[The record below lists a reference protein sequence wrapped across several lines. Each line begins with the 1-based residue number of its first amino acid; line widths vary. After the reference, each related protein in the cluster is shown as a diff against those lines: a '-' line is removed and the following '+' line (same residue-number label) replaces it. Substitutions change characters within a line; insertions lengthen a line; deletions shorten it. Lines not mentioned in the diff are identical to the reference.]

1 MVRPRSKSPA
11 RSPRS
16 ACAGPPEHNR
26 IDPDDV
32 AVIRSYL
39 DNGKLYPAARAL
51 VFTGTGETTFSSG
64 YTVDAI
70 VGRLD
75 RNFEELLDVIE
86 RFPLP
91 TICALNGS
99 VYGGATDLALCCDFR
114 LGVRGS
120 RMFMPAARFGLHY
133 YPGGLRRAV
142 AALGTAQ
149 AKRIFLTAQTIDAD
163 EMLRIGFL
171 TELLDRRELPG
182 RVDAYVAGAGRMRA
196 GRRPVN
202 EAPDRRYRGRRSRE
216 CRISLRV
223 RRPRSD
229 RTNCAGAWPGP
240 GVKARG
246 SSHSYACVPQRLQQN
261 RQSAD
266 GQRPAAEHNAFRQGR
281 SKPTGRLPQ
290 VDRAI

>member
-1 MVRPRSKSPA
+1 MSRPA
-11 RSPRS
+11 
-16 ACAGPPEHNR
+16 ADGPPTLEVAGATATIRLRRPAEHNR

-32 AVIRSYL
+32 AVIRGYL

-51 VFTGTGETTFSSG
+51 VFTGTGDTTFSSG

-75 RNFEELLDVIE
+75 RDFEDLLDAVE

-142 AALGTAQ
+142 AALGAAQ
-149 AKRIFLTAQTIDAD
+149 AKRVFLTAQTIDAD

-171 TELLDRRELPG
+171 AELLDRRELPG
-182 RVDAYVAGAGRMRA
+182 RVEEYVGALAECDPGVVRSMKRQIDAIAAGDRAGAESRSAYEASLGSDEL
-196 GRRPVN
+196 RRRL
-202 EAPDRRYRGRRSRE
+202 A
-216 CRISLRV
+216 
-223 RRPRSD
+223 
-229 RTNCAGAWPGP
+229 RTG
-240 GVKARG
+240 
-246 SSHSYACVPQRLQQN
+246 
-261 RQSAD
+261 
-266 GQRPAAEHNAFRQGR
+266 RQG
-281 SKPTGRLPQ
+281 
-290 VDRAI
+290 